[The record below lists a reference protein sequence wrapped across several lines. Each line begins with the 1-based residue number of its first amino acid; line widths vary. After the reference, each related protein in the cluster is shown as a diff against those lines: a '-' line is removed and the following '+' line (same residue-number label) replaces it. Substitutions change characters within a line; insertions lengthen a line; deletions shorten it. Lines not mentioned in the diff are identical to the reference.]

1 MQGPEIQGPQ
11 IWLEL
16 NRKAESKILD
26 YHRANEERIANM
38 LLYVEECKRKLGVQV
53 QEEPSFVPKVM
64 KGLCMNALVNIV
76 ISDSWQERGQI

>member
-38 LLYVEECKRKLGVQV
+38 LLYVEECKKKLGVQI
-53 QEEPSFVPKVM
+53 QDEPSFVPKVI
-64 KGLCMNALVNIV
+64 KGVVRNAF
-76 ISDSWQERGQI
+76 DDF